1 MDDTYVNNKK
11 RLYSSKFNKRKKY
24 TKKNIGAN
32 INNAL
37 DLQSGG
43 TGKAPAE
50 SGVWKSIK
58 NRVNASVVWKSI
70 KTRVTDCVN
79 DYKDIREASTCI
91 MSCSLEAILR
101 IMLEDAGNKNL
112 PKISLTNLR
121 HLNKIRRAKNKIE
134 KFTIFVKNKDI
145 QANIYSKSTNNDNDI
160 SLILKKNIE
169 KKKIRLLLVIT
180 FIYYKYKSLPAPAKS
195 SLIYNLKK
203 IYESL
208 YLHKTKTIDYVKIY
222 EEIFTFI
229 KNILPLINKQDI
241 DTTDDLIIKL
251 YNYIINIS
259 DDENRKIR
267 ALQDKRDIEQQRY
280 ERLQKQKELEKKS
293 IIQISNI
300 KISEYQGQNNVERI
314 TTLFKELHDNI
325 VEYQEINKLAYK
337 NEKIEVYRTQLTKII
352 DVLALIKELL
362 DNIILT
368 ENEKLIIKRKYD
380 TQFSNEYSNNIE
392 MKFGISK
399 MLEYY
404 IKIQDFFKDATDI
417 TNARSKTANYHKIYI
432 NETQKRDTE
441 MQELQQQQH
450 KEQQKRQQDELQR
463 QQDELQQQQHKEQQQ
478 RQQEQQ
484 QQQQAEQL
492 RQQDQQNKYKL
503 ELLMQQQ
510 AYEQETRKLKLAH
523 DTKMTA
529 I

>member
-1 MDDTYVNNKK
+1 
-11 RLYSSKFNKRKKY
+11 
-24 TKKNIGAN
+24 
-32 INNAL
+32 
-37 DLQSGG
+37 
-43 TGKAPAE
+43 
-50 SGVWKSIK
+50 
-58 NRVNASVVWKSI
+58 
-70 KTRVTDCVN
+70 
-79 DYKDIREASTCI
+79 

-368 ENEKLIIKRKYD
+368 ENEKLIIKRNYD

-404 IKIQDFFKDATDI
+404 IKIQDFFKDTTDI

-432 NETQKRDTE
+432 SSNETQKRDTE
-441 MQELQQQQH
+441 MQELQQQH
-450 KEQQKRQQDELQR
+450 KEQQKRQQDELQQQHKEQQQR
-463 QQDELQQQQHKEQQQ
+463 QQDELQQQHKEQQQ

-492 RQQDQQNKYKL
+492 RQQHQQQQNKL
-503 ELLMQQQ
+503 ELLHQQQ
-510 AYEQETRKLKLAH
+510 QHEQETRKLKLAH
-523 DTKMTA
+523 ETKMKAT
-529 I
+529 